1 MPPFRDEVVFVI
13 TTGSQTT
20 RVQFGLPESLTPAQ
34 RTVPTRVYKV
44 ANDDG
49 KTSLSLEGAESD
61 AIYPIRKGIIQDM
74 DSLLYLI
81 ESLYRTTTNSD
92 TDSPF
97 APILLT
103 CNSEWQPKQIE
114 EIITH
119 MFTKVH
125 VPAVTIIPESLAA
138 LYAYALQIACVVNVG
153 EEKTEITP
161 IIDFNIVESAQ
172 AVVEIG
178 GKDINRALQSLLPTL
193 QPYQIEELKRSPIY
207 EILNDKSMSFF
218 GEPSAPATS
227 SVEDEGIVDVAAI
240 VANGNARE
248 ILAQREQKKSSKQ
261 VELKNAEMP
270 RNSFIDS
277 KGQKVE
283 VGTERFKGTE
293 DIIERLSHEIG
304 NVIGKLDDIARR
316 GDCWE
321 NIIIVGGPTVI
332 KGFVDAMLLSLQE
345 HFLITRGTT
354 YSELP
359 SGLNTP
365 GYGTPP
371 ATPAVYGQTL
381 GHGQVPTTIKI
392 AKMAEYFI
400 GWKGRTWED
409 APFLG
414 SQIAAK
420 QIFTP
425 GIASIDGAYI
435 SREDFAEHG
444 AREIWNLGL
453 L

>member
-74 DSLLYLI
+74 ASLLYLI

-103 CNSEWQPKQIE
+103 CNSEWHPKQIE

-161 IIDFNIVESAQ
+161 IIDFNIVESAR

-293 DIIERLSHEIG
+293 DVIERLSHEIG

-400 GWKGRTWED
+400 GWKGHTWED

>member
-13 TTGSQTT
+13 TAGSQIT
-20 RVQFGLPESLTPAQ
+20 RVQYGLPESLTPAQ
-34 RTVPTRVYKV
+34 RAVPTRVYKV

-49 KTSLSLEGAESD
+49 KTSFSLEGAESD
-61 AIYPIRKGIIQDM
+61 VIYPIRKGIIQDM
-74 DSLLYLI
+74 DALLYLI
-81 ESLYRTTTNSD
+81 ESLYRTTTNAD
-92 TDSPF
+92 TNSPF

-114 EIITH
+114 DIITH
-119 MFTKVH
+119 MFKKVH

-193 QPYQIEELKRSPIY
+193 QTYQIEDLKRSPIY
-207 EILNDKSMSFF
+207 EVLNDKSMSFF

-261 VELKNAEMP
+261 VELKNSEMP

-371 ATPAVYGQTL
+371 TTPAVYGQTL
-381 GHGQVPTTIKI
+381 GHGQVPTMIKI

-400 GWKGRTWED
+400 GWKGHTWED

-435 SREDFAEHG
+435 SREDFAERG

>member
-13 TTGSQTT
+13 TTGSHTT
-20 RVQFGLPESLTPAQ
+20 RVQYGLAESLTPPQ
-34 RTVPTRVYKV
+34 KTVATRVYK
-44 ANDDG
+44 ADNGDG
-49 KTSLSLEGAESD
+49 KAPYSLEGPESA
-61 AIYPIRKGIIQDM
+61 AIYPIVKGRIENM
-74 DSLLYLI
+74 DALLYLI
-81 ESLYRTTTNSD
+81 ESLYRTTTNMS

-103 CNSEWQPKQIE
+103 CNSEWQPSQIE
-114 EIITH
+114 EIITYL
-119 MFTKVH
+119 FRRVR

-138 LYAYALQIACVVNVG
+138 LYAYALQIACVVNIG

-161 IIDFNIVESAQ
+161 IVDFNIVESAQ
-172 AVVEIG
+172 SVVEIG
-178 GKDINRALQSLLPTL
+178 GKDINKALQSLLPTL

-207 EILNDKSMSFF
+207 EVLSEESMSFF
-218 GEPSAPATS
+218 GELSAPATS
-227 SVEDEGIVDVAAI
+227 SLEEEGIVDVAAI

-248 ILAQREQKKSSKQ
+248 ILAQREQKKSSKL
-261 VELKNAEMP
+261 VDLKNSEMP

-277 KGQKVE
+277 KGQTVE
-283 VGTERFKGTE
+283 LGTERFQGTE
-293 DIIERLSHEIG
+293 DMIERLSHEIG

-332 KGFVDAMLLSLQE
+332 KGFVDAVLLSLQE

-381 GHGQVPTTIKI
+381 GHGQVPTTIKL
-392 AKMAEYFI
+392 AKMADYFI
-400 GWKGRTWED
+400 GYKGHTWED

-425 GIASIDGAYI
+425 GIASIDGAYM
-435 SREDFAEHG
+435 SREDFAERG

>member
-13 TTGSQTT
+13 QIGSQTT
-20 RVQFGLPESLTPAQ
+20 KIQYGLPESLTPPQ
-34 RTVPTRVYKV
+34 RTVPTRVYN
-44 ANDDG
+44 ASDG
-49 KTSLSLEGAESD
+49 DAKALYSLEGKESE
-61 AIYPIRKGIIQDM
+61 AIYPIRKGRIDNM
-74 DSLLYLI
+74 DALLYLI
-81 ESLYRTTTNSD
+81 ESLYRTTTNSH

-114 EIITH
+114 EIITYL
-119 MFTKVH
+119 FKQVH

-138 LYAYALQIACVVNVG
+138 LYAYALQIACVVNIG
-153 EEKTEITP
+153 DEKTEITP
-161 IIDFNIVESAQ
+161 IVDFNIVESAQ
-172 AVVEIG
+172 SVVEIG
-178 GKDINRALQSLLPTL
+178 GNDINKALESLLPTL
-193 QPYQIEELKRSPIY
+193 QSYQIEELKRSPIY
-207 EILNDKSMSFF
+207 EVLGDKSMSFF
-218 GEPSAPATS
+218 GEPSEPATS
-227 SVEDEGIVDVAAI
+227 SMEDEGIVDVAAI

-261 VELKNAEMP
+261 VDLKNSEMP
-270 RNSFIDS
+270 RNSFVDS
-277 KGQKVE
+277 KGQTVE

-293 DIIERLSHEIG
+293 DMIEKLSHEIG

-321 NIIIVGGPTVI
+321 NIIIVGGPTII

-371 ATPAVYGQTL
+371 ATPAIYGQTL
-381 GHGQVPTTIKI
+381 GHGQVPTTIKL

-400 GWKGRTWED
+400 GWKGHTWED

-425 GIASIDGAYI
+425 GIASIDGAYV

-444 AREIWNLGL
+444 AGEIWNLGL

>member
-20 RVQFGLPESLTPAQ
+20 RVQYGLPESLTPAQ
-34 RTVPTRVYKV
+34 KAFPTRVYNTV
-44 ANDDG
+44 NGDG
-49 KTSLSLEGAESD
+49 KVSFSLEGAESD
-61 AIYPIRKGIIQDM
+61 AIYPIRRGEIRHM
-74 DSLLYLI
+74 EALLYLI
-81 ESLYRTTTNSD
+81 ETCYRTTTNAQ

-114 EIITH
+114 EIITY
-119 MFTKVH
+119 MFKKVH
-125 VPAVTIIPESLAA
+125 VPAITIIPEALAT
-138 LYAYALQIACVVNVG
+138 LYAYGLQIACVVNVG
-153 EEKTEITP
+153 EDKTEITP

-178 GKDINRALQSLLPTL
+178 GKDINIALQSLLPKL
-193 QPYQIEELKRSPIY
+193 QPYQIEELKKSPIY
-207 EILNDKSMSFF
+207 EVLSDKSMSFF

-227 SVEDEGIVDVAAI
+227 SGDDEGVIDVAAI
-240 VANGNARE
+240 VADGNARE

-261 VELKNAEMP
+261 SEQKNSEMA

-283 VGTERFKGTE
+283 VGTERFLGTE
-293 DIIERLSHEIG
+293 DMIERLAHEIG

-321 NIIIVGGPTVI
+321 NIILVGGPTAI
-332 KGFVDAMLLSLQE
+332 KGFVDAVLLSLQE

-381 GHGQVPTTIKI
+381 GHGQVPTTIRI
-392 AKMAEYFI
+392 TKMADYFI
-400 GWKGRTWED
+400 GWKGHTWED

-435 SREDFAEHG
+435 SREDFAERG

-453 L
+453 F

>member
-114 EIITH
+114 EIITY
-119 MFTKVH
+119 MFKKVH

-400 GWKGRTWED
+400 GWKGHTWED

>member
-74 DSLLYLI
+74 ASLLYLI

-161 IIDFNIVESAQ
+161 IIDFNIVESAR

-293 DIIERLSHEIG
+293 DVIERLSHEIG

-400 GWKGRTWED
+400 GWKGHTWED

>member
-44 ANDDG
+44 ANDNG

-114 EIITH
+114 EIVTH

-138 LYAYALQIACVVNVG
+138 LYAYALQIACVVNLG

-400 GWKGRTWED
+400 GWKGHTWED